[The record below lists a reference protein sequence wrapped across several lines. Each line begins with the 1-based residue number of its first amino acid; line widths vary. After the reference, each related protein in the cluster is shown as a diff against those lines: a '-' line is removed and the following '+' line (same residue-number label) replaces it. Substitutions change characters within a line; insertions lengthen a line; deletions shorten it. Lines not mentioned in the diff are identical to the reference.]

1 MEADEVGAVAE
12 PEQHRVPTPEE
23 VELEYTY
30 PQDFLGRTWQDVVAP
45 GQYFRL
51 IIDPSC
57 TGIPNAKFEGCE
69 YLIEIVYPEGTDNKL
84 LRIGHHAFHD
94 CCNLQRMNP
103 FPDGL
108 VELGDWSFFGCWKLQ
123 GRISIPPSIRFVCE
137 RCFSGCEAI
146 TSVVFESSTAT
157 INTTVVELR
166 DGIFEYCKELRSV
179 RLPNNVTVIPN
190 YCFDGCSL
198 LVDVPIPGTVRT
210 IQFCAFNRCGLRA
223 VDLPESV
230 IAIDEEAYH
239 GCSVLVRVTIRSSR
253 NAVQVGRGV
262 FENCSSLA
270 TIRVVNPLIWSRV
283 LSAMNTD
290 PSFLYKFVRKY
301 EG

>member
-1 MEADEVGAVAE
+1 M
-12 PEQHRVPTPEE
+12 
-23 VELEYTY
+23 
-30 PQDFLGRTWQDVVAP
+30 
-45 GQYFRL
+45 
-51 IIDPSC
+51 
-57 TGIPNAKFEGCE
+57 
-69 YLIEIVYPEGTDNKL
+69 
-84 LRIGHHAFHD
+84 
-94 CCNLQRMNP
+94 
-103 FPDGL
+103 
-108 VELGDWSFFGCWKLQ
+108 
-123 GRISIPPSIRFVCE
+123 
-137 RCFSGCEAI
+137 
-146 TSVVFESSTAT
+146 
-157 INTTVVELR
+157 
-166 DGIFEYCKELRSV
+166 
-179 RLPNNVTVIPN
+179 
-190 YCFDGCSL
+190 

-301 EG
+301 EGQIMTHHRSSR